1 MILDA
6 VSFSVE
12 NGVGENYVTK
22 FNSILYIQEMGIA
35 ICVINSSLTYRKEL
49 HIQKYSHVK
58 SDTDAWNR
66 CNFL

>member
-35 ICVINSSLTYRKEL
+35 ICVINRKEL